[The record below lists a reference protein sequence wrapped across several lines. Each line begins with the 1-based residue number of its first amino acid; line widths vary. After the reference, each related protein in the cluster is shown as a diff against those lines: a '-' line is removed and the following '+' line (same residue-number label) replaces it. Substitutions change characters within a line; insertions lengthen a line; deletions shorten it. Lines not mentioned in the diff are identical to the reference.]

1 VRAAAALVAL
11 IVALM
16 VASGASA
23 ASAQGTAPER
33 IAIPSLASAR
43 EAGAPETL
51 SALLFRPAGAGP
63 FAALVALHGCG
74 GLYTNRTRGTLDGR
88 FADWGARLSALGYV
102 VLFPDSFGPRGLRE
116 ICSLRDPPI
125 DPTRGRPEDAEA
137 ALAWLAHQPFVH
149 ADRVGVIGWSNGAM
163 TALALVDPARPRPPG
178 VGVDF
183 RTAIAF
189 YPGCRGA
196 RASGGWTTR
205 MPLAILIGD
214 ADNWSSPGPCRDL
227 AAAAAARGAP
237 VEFTLYPG
245 ANHDFDHPDLPT
257 RVRANVAGTRSGTA
271 TLGTDPAARAD
282 ALTRI
287 PAFLART
294 LPPF

>member
-1 VRAAAALVAL
+1 M
-11 IVALM
+11 VALM
-16 VASGASA
+16 VASGTCT

-33 IAIPSLASAR
+33 PPERITIPSLASAR
-43 EAGAPETL
+43 DAGAPEAL
-51 SALLFRPAGAGP
+51 SAWLFRPAGAGP

-88 FADWGARLSALGYV
+88 FADWGARLSALGYA
-102 VLFPDSFGPRGLRE
+102 VLFPDSFGPRGIRE
-116 ICSLRDPPI
+116 ICSRSDSPV
-125 DPTRGRPEDAEA
+125 DATHGRPEDADA
-137 ALAWLAHQPFVH
+137 ALAWLARQPFVR

-163 TALALVDPARPRPPG
+163 TVLALADPARPRPPG
-178 VGVDF
+178 LGADF
-183 RTAIAF
+183 RSAVAF
-189 YPGCRGA
+189 YPGCRVF
-196 RASGGWTTR
+196 RDRGGWTSR
-205 MPLAILIGD
+205 LPLAILIGD

-227 AAAAAARGAP
+227 AAAARAQGAP

-245 ANHDFDHPDLPT
+245 AYHDFDHPDLPA

-282 ALTRI
+282 ALARV